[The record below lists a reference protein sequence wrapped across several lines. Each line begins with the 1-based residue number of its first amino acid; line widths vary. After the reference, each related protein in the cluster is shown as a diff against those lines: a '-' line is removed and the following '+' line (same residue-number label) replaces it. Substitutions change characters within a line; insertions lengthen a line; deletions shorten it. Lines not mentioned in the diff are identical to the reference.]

1 MPTNKDQKRLVRAR
15 MKKTG
20 ESYTAA
26 RAVVVAH
33 KKPRGAASHRASG
46 SSPTRYAAPRD
57 QWASLAGKSDEIVK
71 ERTGRTWAGWV
82 TALDKAGADTLP
94 HGEIARHIAT
104 AYPEVSGWWAQMVTV
119 GYERIRGLRDVG
131 QRSDGSFH
139 ATKSRTFPVAVS
151 TLYPMFK
158 DARRREAWLPDS
170 VKRVRTAIANKSLRL
185 DWHDGTQVNLY
196 FEPKGTGKT
205 TVSVEHAKLT
215 SKADIA
221 RAKAFWNERLKALG
235 DALRR

>member
-33 KKPRGAASHRASG
+33 KKPRGAASHPTST

-57 QWASLAGKSDEIVK
+57 QWASLTGKSDEIVK
-71 ERTGRTWAGWV
+71 EKTGRSWAGWV
-82 TALDKAGADTLP
+82 SALDKASADKLT
-94 HGEIARHIAT
+94 HGDIARHIGT
-104 AYPEVSGWWAQMVTV
+104 AYPDVSGWWAQMVTV

-131 QRSDGSFH
+131 QRSDGSYN
-139 ATKSRTFPVAVS
+139 ATKSRTFPVAAS
-151 TLYPMFK
+151 TLYAMFK
-158 DARRREAWLPDS
+158 DARRRESWLPS
-170 VKRVRTAIANKSLRL
+170 GVKRVRTAITNKSLRL

-196 FEPKGTGKT
+196 FEPKGTAKT

-221 RAKAFWNERLKALG
+221 RAKAFWNERFDALG
-235 DALRR
+235 DVLR